1 MTHGRHRLLIAAAL
15 TAATLVTGCQSDAGG
30 TGGGAAP
37 LSLSGLTKTADGMSD
52 VGESACPLPYDVA
65 EAAKTAGLNG
75 TKAAGSVEDDTA
87 PVATAEGGK
96 RARPWEPLAKNPGV
110 LVSCT
115 FHIGEDDVQV
125 HTVAT
130 RKPQAI
136 APLAPMVQTLSG
148 SSVDDLVVYMKRA
161 GDAKPGDAVVTDS
174 GNVAAVRLKLDG
186 DGDAYLLV
194 GLGEAGTGSPDRRQ
208 QVGDLAGAL
217 AGQVQ

>member
-1 MTHGRHRLLIAAAL
+1 MTHARHRLLIAATL

-30 TGGGAAP
+30 AGGGAAP
-37 LSLSGLTKTADGMSD
+37 LSLSGLTKTADGMPDDGAST
-52 VGESACPLPYDVA
+52 CPLPYDVA
-65 EAAKTAGLNG
+65 EAAKAAGLNG
-75 TKAAGSVEDDTA
+75 ATGAGAVRDDGD

-96 RARPWEPLAKNPGV
+96 RARPGEPLAENPGV

-136 APLAPMVQTLSG
+136 APLAPVVQMLSG
-148 SSVDDLVVYMKRA
+148 SSVDELVGYMKKA
-161 GDAKPGDAVVTDS
+161 GDAEPGDAVVTGS
-174 GNVAAVRLKLDG
+174 GNVAAIRLKLED

-194 GLGEAGTGSPDRRQ
+194 GLGEAGTRSSDRRQ
-208 QVGDLAGAL
+208 QVSDLAGAL
-217 AGQVQ
+217 AGQLQ